1 MTKVYYQQN
10 SFQLMIKMLIR
21 YIIHIKMKTVMLAIM
36 TVCMGGFFYTFP
48 IYSEKSYREGMTTDV
63 IQLIVIWGG
72 LILIAIASFI
82 YACKLGLAED
92 RAKRIKDMKVL
103 HPNAIFIPELNKK
116 PNILGRMFNKLLK
129 RKNKSD

>member
-1 MTKVYYQQN
+1 
-10 SFQLMIKMLIR
+10 MIKMLIR